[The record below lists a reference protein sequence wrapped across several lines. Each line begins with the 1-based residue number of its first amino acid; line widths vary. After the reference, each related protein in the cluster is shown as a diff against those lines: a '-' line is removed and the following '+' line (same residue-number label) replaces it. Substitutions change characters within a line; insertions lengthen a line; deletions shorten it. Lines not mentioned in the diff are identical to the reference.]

1 MQVSAKLNNLKVSP
15 RKVRLVVD
23 VIRGMRVQ
31 KALDQLH
38 FLNKKSTDPIA
49 KLLNSA
55 IANAE
60 HNFELRKDNLLVKE
74 IRVDEGI
81 TMKRSMPRARGRA
94 TVIRKRVSHVMI
106 TLGELVDSGAKKG
119 KVEKI
124 EAPIKLGANVKED
137 NGVKVPAEKV
147 KKEARETKDEKG
159 KVIVDPRTGAHGAH
173 AKIEGKDSK
182 GFVNKMFR
190 RKAG

>member
-1 MQVSAKLNNLKVSP
+1 MQVSAKLNNLKISP

-23 VIRGMRVQ
+23 VVRGMKVQ
-31 KALDQLH
+31 KALDQLK
-38 FLNKKSTDPIA
+38 FINKKSTANIS

-60 HNFELRKDNLLVKE
+60 NNFELKKDNLLIKE
-74 IRVDEGI
+74 IRVDEGM

-106 TLGELVDSGAKKG
+106 TLSEVVDSGIKKG
-119 KVEKI
+119 KSEKI
-124 EAPIKLGANVKED
+124 EAPMKLTGNVKED
-137 NGVKVPAEKV
+137 NGVKVPAEKA
-147 KKEARETKDEKG
+147 KKEDKETKDEKG

-173 AKIEGKDSK
+173 ARTEGNSK

-190 RKAG
+190 RKSG